1 MAVDVKTDF
10 TRMLIPIVFHLLCRT
25 DGAKVA
31 VKQRALGGHALYGY
45 SASFMGVF
53 GKRVSEQSE
62 FSHQN
67 NFFSNS

>member
-1 MAVDVKTDF
+1 MMMYIFYYRADS
-10 TRMLIPIVFHLLCRT
+10 
-25 DGAKVA
+25 AKVA

-53 GKRVSEQSE
+53 GKRLFERSE

-67 NFFSNS
+67 NCFSNS